1 MAEVP
6 SPMGG
11 TMFKTEVV
19 KNGVRYEISTVDT
32 FDAGWETLLFRA
44 GGGYAEEGAAYERRH
59 LDYNEA
65 KAWHEHVEKE
75 FTRA

>member
-6 SPMGG
+6 SPAGG

-19 KNGVRYEISTVDT
+19 KNGVRYRISTVNT
-32 FDAGWETLLFRA
+32 FDAGWETLVFGPNGAGTEYLF
-44 GGGYAEEGAAYERRH
+44 ERRH
-59 LDYNEA
+59 IDYVEA

-75 FTRA
+75 FPRA

>member
-1 MAEVP
+1 MAEIP

-32 FDAGWETLLFRA
+32 FDVGWETLLFRTDS
-44 GGGYAEEGAAYERRH
+44 GYSESKYERRH
-59 LDYNEA
+59 GSYEEA
-65 KAWHEHVEKE
+65 KAWHEYVEKE